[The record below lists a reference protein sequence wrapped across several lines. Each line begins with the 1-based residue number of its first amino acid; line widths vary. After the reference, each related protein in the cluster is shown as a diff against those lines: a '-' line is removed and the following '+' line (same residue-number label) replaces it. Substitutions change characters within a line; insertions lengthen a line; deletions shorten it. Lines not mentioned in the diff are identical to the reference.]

1 METWKERA
9 RRAQE
14 KLETAG
20 HGAREAILDEVAEG
34 LNVSTVR
41 RWVFALSFL
50 DLIENEAPDIWR
62 SLQDASFSELE
73 VLARWYDFDV
83 TGALDAA
90 REVAQGRYSS
100 RRLTAAMHKARQM
113 HGGTSRNESFEDIYR
128 RGIER
133 KARGKIEDMLASAL
147 GSPEILA
154 KDSGDPPVD
163 FMYETVG
170 GGGPAKRIAA
180 IIAGPYR
187 VKNTAFKRRFE
198 WIARAFALAWAFD
211 DVIVL
216 VPDQDMLSEYEK
228 AILRMRQRVAKAAAR
243 AANPDGLTHRLPNVH
258 ALYPGP
264 GPTDVS
270 PSKGSS

>member
-20 HGAREAILDEVAEG
+20 HGAREAILDEVADG

-50 DLIENEAPDIWR
+50 DLLKNDAPDIWR
-62 SLQDASFSELE
+62 GLQDASFSELE
-73 VLARWYDFDV
+73 VLARWHDFDA

-90 REVAQGRYSS
+90 REVMHGRYSS
-100 RRLTAAMHKARQM
+100 RRLTAAMHKAREM
-113 HGGTSRNESFEDIYR
+113 RGGTSRNESFEDIYR

-133 KARGKIEDMLASAL
+133 KARGKIEEMLATAL

-154 KDSGDPPVD
+154 KDTGDPPVD
-163 FMYETVG
+163 FTYETVG
-170 GGGPAKRIAA
+170 GGSAKQIAA

-198 WIARAFALAWAFD
+198 WVARAFALAWVFD

-216 VPDQDMLSEYEK
+216 VPDQDMLPEYEK
-228 AILRMRQRVAKAAAR
+228 AIRRMRQRVAKAAAR
-243 AANPDGLTHRLPNVH
+243 AAKPDDLTHRLPNVH